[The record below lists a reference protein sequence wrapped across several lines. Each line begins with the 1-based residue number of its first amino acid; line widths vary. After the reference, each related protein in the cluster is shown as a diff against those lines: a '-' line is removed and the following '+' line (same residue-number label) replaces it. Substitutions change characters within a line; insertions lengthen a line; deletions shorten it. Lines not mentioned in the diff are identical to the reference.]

1 MIYLAAA
8 LFFTLALLAALV
20 AIHVTVRLY
29 WPEILLA
36 LRGELGFALLLLR
49 LDYFLRPWVGLHL
62 LLPSASHR
70 TYPQYPMVSQ
80 IRTLSGTARPA
91 QHHRP

>member
-20 AIHVTVRLY
+20 AIHVTVRLH

-36 LRGELGFALLLLR
+36 LRGELGATP
-49 LDYFLRPWVGLHL
+49 RPRAAPAG
-62 LLPSASHR
+62 SARRHAA
-70 TYPQYPMVSQ
+70 V
-80 IRTLSGTARPA
+80 
-91 QHHRP
+91 

>member
-20 AIHVTVRLY
+20 AIHVTVRLH

-36 LRGELGFALLLLR
+36 LRGELGATPR
-49 LDYFLRPWVGLHL
+49 APAAQAGPGRPH
-62 LLPSASHR
+62 A
-70 TYPQYPMVSQ
+70 
-80 IRTLSGTARPA
+80 AF
-91 QHHRP
+91 

>member
-20 AIHVTVRLY
+20 AIHVTVRLH

-36 LRGELGFALLLLR
+36 LRGELGVR
-49 LDYFLRPWVGLHL
+49 
-62 LLPSASHR
+62 PSAA
-70 TYPQYPMVSQ
+70 PAAP
-80 IRTLSGTARPA
+80 AR
-91 QHHRP
+91 QHAAA

>member
-36 LRGELGFALLLLR
+36 LRGELGAM
-49 LDYFLRPWVGLHL
+49 
-62 LLPSASHR
+62 PSA
-70 TYPQYPMVSQ
+70 
-80 IRTLSGTARPA
+80 ARAGPVRERA
-91 QHHRP
+91 AA